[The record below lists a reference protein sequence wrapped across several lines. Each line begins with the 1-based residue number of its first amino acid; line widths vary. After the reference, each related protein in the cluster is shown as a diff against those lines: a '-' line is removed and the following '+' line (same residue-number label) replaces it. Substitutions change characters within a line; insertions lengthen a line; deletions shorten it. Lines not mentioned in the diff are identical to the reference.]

1 MAVSPCQQLLA
12 FASEL
17 LGFLAGRGGY
27 TLKVVRLSVSFHSV
41 EGWLTGT
48 LRCCLIV

>member
-1 MAVSPCQQLLA
+1 MAVSPCQRLLA

-27 TLKVVRLSVSFHSV
+27 TLKAVPLSVFPF
-41 EGWLTGT
+41 TQ
-48 LRCCLIV
+48 